1 MRTTVYEALSPIRSA
16 VTSAVNPFL
25 PLFCSRKE
33 REHSHQGC
41 VFVLLACSCLPSLLF
56 AQSTDI
62 NLKLKLSTSNLPPL
76 VNADGTGYLDSILSE
91 VSERTNIRF
100 DVRKMPAARGL
111 ALANAGKLDGD
122 VARTDT
128 WDDLYPNLIK
138 VPEPLIDI
146 TVAGLYL
153 QPGIRVDTLA
163 DFGKYRVGYVR
174 GWKFLDS
181 LFQHDLNVSVTRS
194 VGQLLDMLAADRIDI
209 IVMGIVPARQLARER
224 GMSTMQIT
232 SYKARKSMYLYLHES
247 RADINMLIDSAI
259 RSMKEDGSYE
269 AIVADYQSESQ

>member
-1 MRTTVYEALSPIRSA
+1 MRTTIYEALSPIRSA
-16 VTSAVNPFL
+16 VTSAVHPFL
-25 PLFCSRKE
+25 PLFWSRKE
-33 REHSHQGC
+33 RGHSHQGC
-41 VFVLLACSCLPSLLF
+41 AFVLLACSCLPSLLC

-62 NLKLKLSTSNLPPL
+62 NLTLKLSTSNLPPL

-111 ALANAGKLDGD
+111 ALANAGMLDGD

-128 WDDLYPNLIK
+128 WDDLYPNLIR
-138 VPEPLIDI
+138 VPEPLFGI

-153 QPGIRVDTLA
+153 HPGIRVDTLA
-163 DFGKYRVGYVR
+163 DFDKYRVGYVR
-174 GWKFLDS
+174 GWKLLDS
-181 LFQHDLNVSVTRS
+181 LFQHDLNVTVTRS

-209 IVMGIVPARQLARER
+209 IVMGIIPARQLARER
-224 GMSTMQIT
+224 GMSTLQIT
-232 SYKARKSMYLYLHES
+232 SYKVRKSMYLYLHES

-269 AIVADYQSESQ
+269 AIVEDYQSESQ